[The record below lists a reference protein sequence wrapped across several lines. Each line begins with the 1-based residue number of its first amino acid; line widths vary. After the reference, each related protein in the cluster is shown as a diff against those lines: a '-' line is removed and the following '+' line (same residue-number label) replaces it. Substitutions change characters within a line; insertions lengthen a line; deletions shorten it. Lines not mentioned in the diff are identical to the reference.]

1 MHEAIM
7 QKVVMNGS
15 TVDMLDKVT
24 HDEIKKKVDKL
35 HKIFYDGDPLTDF
48 E

>member
-1 MHEAIM
+1 MIDGIM
-7 QKVVMNGS
+7 SKVVMNGS

-24 HDEIKKKVDKL
+24 HDEIRNKVDKL
-35 HKIFYDGDPLTDF
+35 YKVFYEGDPLTDF